1 MPTVGGLYLKWR
13 ELREIP
19 FCGFIEVFCKK
30 KTEGNVVADI
40 LVVLTLQLLTTVK
53 LPLLQKTYIAV
64 TYNGNI
70 FPAASYLFKINNR
83 NTSQSVTYVQR

>member
-19 FCGFIEVFCKK
+19 FCGFTEVFCKK

-53 LPLLQKTYIAV
+53 LPLLQKTHILQLHIMEIYSLLLV
-64 TYNGNI
+64 TCSKSTI
-70 FPAASYLFKINNR
+70 ETLAK
-83 NTSQSVTYVQR
+83 V

>member
-19 FCGFIEVFCKK
+19 FCGFIEVFCLK

-53 LPLLQKTYIAV
+53 LPLLQKTHILLLHIMEIYSLLLV
-64 TYNGNI
+64 TCSKSTI
-70 FPAASYLFKINNR
+70 ETLAK
-83 NTSQSVTYVQR
+83 V

>member
-13 ELREIP
+13 ELREIQ

-30 KTEGNVVADI
+30 NRRQCSCRYSSRIDIAVAYYSEVTFI
-40 LVVLTLQLLTTVK
+40 AEN
-53 LPLLQKTYIAV
+53 TYIAV